1 MDKDE
6 LLIPELNEDKIESMI
21 YEIRGQKVML
31 DFELAKLYG
40 YETRDFNNQIKHNI
54 ERFDDDFRFQLNEI
68 EWNEFLLWKKSTA
81 NNLTK
86 RRTLPYAFTEQG
98 IYMLMTV
105 LKNRFHDR
113 YIHLFLIK
121 KDTRTNTPNNW
132 NTSKP
137 SINHTHYNLTT

>member
-6 LLIPELNEDKIESMI
+6 LLIPELNEGKIESMI

-31 DFELAKLYG
+31 DFELAKIYG

-98 IYMLMTV
+98 AYMLMTV
-105 LKNRFHDR
+105 LKIDFMIDIFFNFN
-113 YIHLFLIK
+113 K
-121 KDTRTNTPNNW
+121 KDTRTNNPNNW
-132 NTSKP
+132 NTSKS
-137 SINHTHYNLTT
+137 SIYHPFINSIT

>member
-6 LLIPELNEDKIESMI
+6 LLIPELNEEKIESMI
-21 YEIRGQKVML
+21 YKIRGQKVML

-81 NNLTK
+81 INLTK
-86 RRTLPYAFTEQG
+86 RGFRPLLCCDYSIISDRAALPSSFIILTFISLFKSSYLPCALQ
-98 IYMLMTV
+98 
-105 LKNRFHDR
+105 
-113 YIHLFLIK
+113 YI
-121 KDTRTNTPNNW
+121 
-132 NTSKP
+132 
-137 SINHTHYNLTT
+137 

>member
-6 LLIPELNEDKIESMI
+6 LLIPELNEEKIESMI

-81 NNLTK
+81 NNSTK
-86 RRTLPYAFTEQG
+86 RQSLPYAFAKQG
-98 IYMLMTV
+98 IYVLMTI
-105 LKNRFHDR
+105 LKDEVAT
-113 YIHLFLIK
+113 K
-121 KDTRTNTPNNW
+121 
-132 NTSKP
+132 
-137 SINHTHYNLTT
+137 